1 MSTQNSSATRPSR
14 LTEILQRPGRST
26 RSRILAIVGIALVPF
41 VIAGVLVWALW
52 NPSDRLSDVP
62 AAIVNL
68 DEPVTVNGQLVPL
81 GRQLSAG
88 LVGSPSDPEKT
99 NYTWSITDAETAAH
113 GLKDGSYLAVVT
125 IPKDFSAAATS
136 ISGDAPRTATIDV
149 ATSNHSG
156 LVDDAITTT
165 IAQTAARLSGS
176 QLTETYL
183 DNLFVG
189 FNTLG
194 QQLGDAQT
202 GAEKLADGADTLGE
216 GVTALTDGVGKL
228 GDGANT
234 LNDGTTGLADGA
246 ATLADGAGSLASGAK
261 TLADG
266 TPQLATG
273 ARGVADGTTALRG
286 GLEQFAAG
294 LSDSSSQLNQAASGV
309 GALSGVLSTSTA
321 QAKAAAKGST
331 DLADSLADEAEKC
344 DPATSGAELCATLT
358 TLSTQARDLA
368 TASAGANAYYQ
379 AAEGATL
386 APTLGGLAAGI
397 SGLGTQV
404 SDQLVAPASQ
414 LESGAAQVA
423 DGAAGVN
430 TGAAALSSGAGELAA
445 GANTLSSGASQLST
459 GADALASGI
468 GELGDQLP
476 ALGDGT
482 TQLADGARSLADG
495 LGTAVEALPS
505 YTTQERETLSS
516 VVANPI
522 TTGGSDG
529 VSSIGAGLGAIGGPF
544 YAVLALWL
552 GALASLLVLRAI
564 PRGIVSSTRGSFAL
578 TLRAYLPIG
587 VIGAAQG
594 ILVAALLQPL
604 LDLDVGSWFGFA
616 GVAALV
622 GVTFT
627 SVNQALNAVFGGAGK
642 FVSMV
647 VALVILATG
656 IIATVPALLTSVAAA
671 LPVTP
676 ALTALRGVISGVG
689 IGGGIAGLLLWA
701 VIAVLATT
709 LAIRTRRR
717 RPVAT
722 TAVIAD

>member
-1 MSTQNSSATRPSR
+1 MSTPTTPARPGR
-14 LTEILQRPGRST
+14 LAEILQRPGRST
-26 RSRILAIVGIALVPF
+26 RSRILAILGIALVPF

-52 NPSDRLSDVP
+52 NPTDRLNDVP

-68 DEPVTVNGQLVPL
+68 DEPVTVNDQLVPL

-88 LVGSPSDPEKT
+88 LVGSPSDVQKT

-113 GLKDGSYLAVVT
+113 GLKDGTYRAVVT

-136 ISGDAPRTATIDV
+136 ISGDTPRTATIDV

-156 LVDDAITTT
+156 LVDDAITAT
-165 IAQTAARLSGS
+165 IAQTAARLSGT

-183 DNLFVG
+183 DNIFVG

-194 QQLGDAQT
+194 QKLGDAKT
-202 GAEKLADGADTLGE
+202 GAVSLADGADSLGE
-216 GVTALTDGVGKL
+216 GITALTDGVGKL

-246 ATLADGAGSLASGAK
+246 ATLADGAGTLAGGAGSLAESAP
-261 TLADG
+261 T
-266 TPQLATG
+266 LATG
-273 ARGVADGTTALRG
+273 ARGVADGVSGLHA

-294 LSDSSSQLNQAASGV
+294 LSDTSSTLSQTAAGV
-309 GALSGVLSTSTA
+309 GALSGVLGTSTTH
-321 QAKAAAKGST
+321 AAAAATGS
-331 DLADSLADEAEKC
+331 DSLATSVSAAAAEC
-344 DPATSGAELCATLT
+344 ARTTPGAALCATLD
-358 TLSTQARDLA
+358 TLAADARTVA
-368 TASAGANAYYQ
+368 TDSAGANAYYTNPLTT
-379 AAEGATL
+379 TL
-386 APTLGGLAAGI
+386 APALGGLAAGVGGI
-397 SGLGTQV
+397 GAQV
-404 SDQLVAPASQ
+404 TSELVTPAGKLQ
-414 LESGAAQVA
+414 AGAAQVA
-423 DGAAGVN
+423 DGADALSTGATSLS
-430 TGAAALSSGAGELAA
+430 TGAASLAA
-445 GANTLSSGASQLST
+445 GANTLSSGARTLST
-459 GADALASGI
+459 GAGALASGL
-468 GELGDQLP
+468 GELDAQLP

-482 TQLADGARSLADG
+482 TKLADGARSLGDG
-495 LGTAVEALPS
+495 LGTAIEALPS
-505 YTTQERETLSS
+505 YTTQEREKLSS

-522 TTGGSDG
+522 TAGADG
-529 VSSIGAGLGAIGGPF
+529 VSSIGSGLGAIGGPF
-544 YAVLALWL
+544 YAALALWL
-552 GALASLLVLRAI
+552 GALATLLVLRAV

-594 ILVAALLQPL
+594 VLVAALLQPL

-622 GVTFT
+622 GITFT
-627 SVNQALNAVFGGAGK
+627 AVNQALNAVFGGAGK

-656 IIATVPALLTSVAAA
+656 IIATVPALLTTVASA

-717 RPVAT
+717 RPVRVGA
-722 TAVIAD
+722 AIAD